1 MTFSTTIAERTNT
14 RDTIKQTED
23 KRVLQPFDYEL
34 ITPVIRGL
42 YAEIWPSILKSKTP
56 CTIQVEYTPD
66 NHAEFV
72 AFLRGYIL
80 ANGYNRDST
89 ESHVAELIG
98 WMRDG
103 FSPASTNFAIDAKGA
118 VRNGGHSSKAVLRG
132 FFPQSDYYGLRGR
145 DYTTTG
151 KADGDTLSNA
161 DIDEL
166 GDDSG
171 YYFKGENG
179 LVQVSILPPM
189 PNDTVVIDGEEVA
202 KYPEVGEFD
211 DETGAFVLGSDT
223 PEIRKFYV
231 DPNGVKR
238 PLQLII
244 NVSVFGPADALHREN
259 TTLVPTAETYL
270 NMSGCI
276 KTHYAEQVPS
286 FLHTKLGN
294 LLTMIRKRTMHGS
307 NGGFGTVGRG
317 GRMNGEDA
325 PAWYLAYMPQVL
337 DSVALLVDTQGNQK
351 PRPLFTPSKGDANNP
366 AYKGG
371 ANLLQILTAMAV
383 SDQSGRE
390 RIAKW
395 VTSTGDD
402 YKANKGLAK
411 LVDLVRPPKTATT
424 GTLPTDAVVELLVLV
439 GLGKTDPIEVLNQDW
454 KRPTGKDGA
463 LEDAS
468 AWLME
473 ENRASG
479 WDRCD
484 VDVLDDGEDTL
495 STSLVEYAK
504 DLSGEG
510 SRAAKSA
517 TRKAPKGKPKA
528 AK

>member
-14 RDTIKQTED
+14 RNTIKDTED
-23 KRVLQPFDYEL
+23 KRILKPFDYNL

-42 YAEIWPSILKSKTP
+42 YADIWPSILASKTP
-56 CTIQVEYTPD
+56 CTIQVEYTPA
-66 NHAEFV
+66 NHDAFV

-132 FFPQSDYYGLRGR
+132 YFPQSAYYGLRG
-145 DYTTTG
+145 
-151 KADGDTLSNA
+151 KPVIIEDTHVSY
-161 DIDEL
+161 DEL
-166 GDDSG
+166 EADDSG
-171 YYFKGENG
+171 FYFAGDDG
-179 LVQVSILPPM
+179 LAYESVLPPM
-189 PNDTVVIDGEEVA
+189 PNDTVIVDGIEVP

-211 DETGAFVLGSDT
+211 DETGAFILGSDT
-223 PEIRKFYV
+223 PEVRKFYV

-238 PLQLII
+238 PLQLVI

-307 NGGFGTVGRG
+307 AGGFGTVGRG

-383 SDQSGRE
+383 SDHAGRE

-395 VTSTGDD
+395 VTSTGDE
-402 YKANKGLAK
+402 YKANKGLQK
-411 LVDLVRPPKTATT
+411 LVDLVRPPKAATT

-439 GLGKTDPIEVLNQDW
+439 GLGKTDPVEVLNQDW
-454 KRPTGKDGA
+454 QRPTGKDGA
-463 LEDAS
+463 LESAS
-468 AWLME
+468 AWLIE

-495 STSLVEYAK
+495 STSLIEYAK
-504 DLSGEG
+504 QLSGED